1 MSRTIADLLEERLRQ
16 LGVMRVYGAPLG
28 GLQHVPV
35 DDVDLAV
42 LLADA
47 DGRLGHHDGSGRL
60 GAALLDGPILHL
72 SSQPGGR
79 SPLQTVQTPEQLLDA
94 LSDPPGMTLPGVIA
108 LHLDL
113 ELDSPAPP
121 DLVAEPLVSRVPVMT
136 LDPSMAELRVIAV
149 VGPGVVRASGLEG
162 LSDMARKG
170 GIGIVNTWGA
180 KGVERWDSPFH
191 FGTAGLQARDFE
203 LAGLDSAD
211 VVVTS
216 GLDAD
221 ESPVEALGS
230 WVVQDVPPAQLG
242 ALCHRWPASRTL
254 PERPPLYDTI
264 ATVVT
269 PLYESDRVPLTAP
282 RAALHLSGALPERGV
297 VVADPGRAGFW
308 IARTFPTSFP
318 GSVCVPATGEA
329 GFAAAAALVCRLEE
343 PAVPRRVGPGRR
355 PRRARRHL
363 GGGPGARGV
372 ARAWG
377 GAAALGA
384 RGVARQLGRPRRA
397 ARRRARHL
405 GGPHRRGA
413 RRGGGHRRARAR
425 GGDAHRVVNLVRELP
440 PGSLELERVL
450 VSSGHRPTRGV
461 PGGTRSR

>member
-1 MSRTIADLLEERLRQ
+1 
-16 LGVMRVYGAPLG
+16 
-28 GLQHVPV
+28 
-35 DDVDLAV
+35 
-42 LLADA
+42 
-47 DGRLGHHDGSGRL
+47 
-60 GAALLDGPILHL
+60 
-72 SSQPGGR
+72 
-79 SPLQTVQTPEQLLDA
+79 
-94 LSDPPGMTLPGVIA
+94 
-108 LHLDL
+108 
-113 ELDSPAPP
+113 
-121 DLVAEPLVSRVPVMT
+121 
-136 LDPSMAELRVIAV
+136 MAELCVIAV

-216 GLDAD
+216 GLDPD

-269 PLYESDRVPLTAP
+269 PLYESDCVPLTAP

-329 GFAAAAALVCRLEE
+329 GFAAAAALVCRLEGR
-343 PAVPRRVGPGRR
+343 PCLAVSDQVGGLDGLDDTS
-355 PRRARRHL
+355 AAVLELAESL
-363 GGGPGARGV
+363 GLGV
-372 ARAWG
+372 ALQLWG
-377 GAAALGA
+377 PEGSLDSSAAHVELLADELDTSVVRIDEVPVEVDDTAALE
-384 RGVARQLGRPRRA
+384 RA
-397 ARRRARHL
+397 A
-405 GGPHRRGA
+405 
-413 RRGGGHRRARAR
+413 
-425 GGDAHRVVNLVRELP
+425 
-440 PGSLELERVL
+440 
-450 VSSGHRPTRGV
+450 
-461 PGGTRSR
+461 GTLIAW